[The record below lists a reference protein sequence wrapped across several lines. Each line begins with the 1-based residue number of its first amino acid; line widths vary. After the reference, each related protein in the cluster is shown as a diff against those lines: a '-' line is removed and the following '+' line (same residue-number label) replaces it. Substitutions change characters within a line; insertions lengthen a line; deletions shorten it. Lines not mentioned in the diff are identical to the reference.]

1 MVKRVGSAIPNTT
14 PNQRGV
20 VDAPPI
26 WVPQLSLAVRFADR
40 LKPAP
45 PMTRTG
51 KRAAAGVVEDSMQ
64 NERWDVELDV
74 VYYLTSVYD
83 TVTLANSD
91 AELLLLNLNPS
102 GAISMAP
109 STVGKCLEPNTMAVA
124 GQDICPKKVRRI
136 ETKQGGKD
144 QLTFR
149 LGGDYNVL
157 PGLLGVRAG
166 ASYETDGQDVEYL
179 SVLNAMLQR
188 FGMHAGF
195 TLRVANKTDISLGFA
210 YFIQKDV
217 RLQVSDDPDAAVY
230 STQYKTAEYHYAEG
244 AHDGHAAVEVPN
256 GDSTRRLPGHF
267 YLNGGSYTSD
277 LSVLSATL
285 TQHF

>member
-1 MVKRVGSAIPNTT
+1 
-14 PNQRGV
+14 
-20 VDAPPI
+20 
-26 WVPQLSLAVRFADR
+26 
-40 LKPAP
+40 
-45 PMTRTG
+45 
-51 KRAAAGVVEDSMQ
+51 
-64 NERWDVELDV
+64 
-74 VYYLTSVYD
+74 
-83 TVTLANSD
+83 
-91 AELLLLNLNPS
+91 
-102 GAISMAP
+102 
-109 STVGKCLEPNTMAVA
+109 
-124 GQDICPKKVRRI
+124 
-136 ETKQGGKD
+136 
-144 QLTFR
+144 
-149 LGGDYNVL
+149 
-157 PGLLGVRAG
+157 
-166 ASYETDGQDVEYL
+166 VEYL

-256 GDSTRRLPGHF
+256 GDSTRRLPGPF